1 MKKSVLSAIAA
12 AFGLTLLCGMT
23 VFASNLPAIELSG
36 DEVKVSSQDPT
47 AKVELTVSGWNYK
60 NAYKLKWKIE
70 DEDVCE
76 VEQLSQN
83 GDTVTLKV
91 TAGNTGTT
99 VVKFWLNGFTRV
111 PKYLSVNTIN
121 YQKEMIDGYSV
132 RHYGYMTGLNGEA
145 ARIDDLSVVKGAL
158 RVDFTLIDA
167 GNGDG
172 ETATFV
178 MRAEEEDGDP
188 LATVQQECTGMKVGE
203 SGYKTYFKI
212 PKKADVLRLLNE
224 DI

>member
-1 MKKSVLSAIAA
+1 MKKRLLSVFAA
-12 AFGLTLLCGMT
+12 ALGMSLFMGMS
-23 VFASNLPAIELSG
+23 VFASDMPAIELST
-36 DEVKVSSQDPT
+36 DEAKVTSQDPT
-47 AKVELTVSGWNYK
+47 LKVELTVSGWNYK

-70 DEDVCE
+70 DESVCE
-76 VEQLSQN
+76 VKQLSQN
-83 GDTVTLKV
+83 DDTVTVEV
-91 TAGNTGTT
+91 TAGDTGTT
-99 VVKFWLNGFTRV
+99 VVKFWLDGFTRV

-121 YQKEMIDGYSV
+121 YQRESIDGYSV

-145 ARIDDLSVVKGAL
+145 ARIDDLSVVKGSL

-167 GNGDG
+167 GNGNG

>member
-1 MKKSVLSAIAA
+1 MKKYVLSVLTAALGMSLLLGMSA
-12 AFGLTLLCGMT
+12 
-23 VFASNLPAIELSG
+23 FASNLPFIGVSDE
-36 DEVKVSSQDPT
+36 EVKVSSQDPT
-47 AKVELTVSGWNYK
+47 AKVEITVSGWKYK
-60 NAYKLKWKIE
+60 NAFKLKWKIE
-70 DEDVCE
+70 DEDVCA
-76 VEQLSQN
+76 VKQLSQN
-83 GDTVTLKV
+83 GDTVTLEV
-91 TAGNTGTT
+91 NAGNTGTT
-99 VVKFWLNGFTRV
+99 VVKFWLEGFTRV
-111 PKYLSVNTIN
+111 PKYMSVNTIN